1 MVEEAYLSVQQLQ
14 GFYGH
19 AQRPKISTQSVG
31 GGCPKAFTDMLQGPQ
46 ILPWTNFRAEG
57 REEKLVSLPG
67 S

>member
-1 MVEEAYLSVQQLQ
+1 MVEKAHLSVQQLQ
-14 GFYGH
+14 GFYDH
-19 AQRPKISTQSVG
+19 VKRPKIPTQSVG

-46 ILPWTNFRAEG
+46 ILPWTTFKAEG